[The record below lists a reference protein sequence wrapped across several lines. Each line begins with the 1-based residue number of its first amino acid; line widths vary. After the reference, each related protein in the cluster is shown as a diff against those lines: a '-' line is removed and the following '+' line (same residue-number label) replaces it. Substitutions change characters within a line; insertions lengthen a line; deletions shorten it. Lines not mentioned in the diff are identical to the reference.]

1 MGNAAKLSA
10 EKTGQSIAAKAMTL
24 LKRKLKEHNSVVL
37 CINLSRNRTK
47 LKSIFKIVRDFY
59 HCILSRP
66 GSAFIECCKGKKK
79 KKNAKNGRA
88 FLFKNFQKLSDL
100 WVLYLARIMTET
112 LNTFAEN
119 FSCMSEKTQECHCFS
134 N

>member
-1 MGNAAKLSA
+1 MGNAAKLNA

-24 LKRKLKEHNSVVL
+24 MKRKLKEHNCVVL
-37 CINLSRNRTK
+37 CINLSRYRTK

-59 HCILSRP
+59 YCILSRP
-66 GSAFIECCKGKKK
+66 GLAFIECCKEK
-79 KKNAKNGRA
+79 KKNAKNGSA

-119 FSCMSEKTQECHCFS
+119 FSCMSKKTQECHCFS